1 LSKKVP
7 VYRGCATSIFEKH
20 VTASIYGDDGLGNS
34 TKDMPE
40 IDVTP
45 EDEHAVNAL
54 IRLAKEM
61 PKQIT
66 IIALGPLTNLATAH
80 LMDPQFFDNID
91 QIVVMGGSVSALGN
105 IRPTAEFN
113 FHDDPEAVHVV
124 LSNCQSPITIVPWE
138 PCTQH
143 LIPWVSK

>member
-1 LSKKVP
+1 MLP
-7 VYRGCATSIFEKH
+7 
-20 VTASIYGDDGLGNS
+20 
-34 TKDMPE
+34 
-40 IDVTP
+40 IDVMS

-66 IIALGPLTNLATAH
+66 IMALGPLTNLAVAH

-91 QIVVMGGSVSALGN
+91 QIVVLGGTVTALGN
-105 IRPTAEFN
+105 FKPTAEFN
-113 FHDDPEAVHVV
+113 FQADPEAAHVV
-124 LSNCQSPITIVPWE
+124 LSNCESPITIIPWE
-138 PCTQH
+138 TCIQH